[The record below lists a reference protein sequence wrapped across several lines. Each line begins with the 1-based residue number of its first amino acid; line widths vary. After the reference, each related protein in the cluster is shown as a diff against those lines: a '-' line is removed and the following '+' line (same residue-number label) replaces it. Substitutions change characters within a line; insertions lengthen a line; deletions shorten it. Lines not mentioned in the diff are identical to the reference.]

1 MNEKR
6 AMRRRYS
13 AAFKAQVVQQLL
25 REEKSLTEVAAEH
38 GIHSN
43 QLRQW
48 RRVALEGLPSLFTR
62 QRAVNPPP
70 HAVETQKLD
79 ELYAEIGRLTTQLTW
94 LKRQYGLDM
103 SERKNGRSPYDT

>member
-13 AAFKAQVVQQLL
+13 ATFKAQVVQELL
-25 REEKSLTEVAAEH
+25 REEKSLAELAAEH

-48 RRVALEGLPSLFTR
+48 KKVVIEGLPTLFTR
-62 QRAVNPPP
+62 QRTAKRAPCT
-70 HAVETQKLD
+70 AETQKLN

-94 LKRQYGLDM
+94 LKRRYGLDE
-103 SERKNGRSPYDT
+103 SERREGRSPYDP